1 MTSLTDQQKK
11 CTFSNPLDLNFVTSS
26 FDKLIKALIVFFFF
40 QSLGHRKTVNSPLF
54 KLYRVCFSGAGP
66 SGGPLARFMSLFNAP
81 QH

>member
-11 CTFSNPLDLNFVTSS
+11 STFSNPLNLNFVTSS
-26 FDKLIKALIVFFFF
+26 FDKLIKALIVFFF
-40 QSLGHRKTVNSPLF
+40 QSLGHRKTVNSLLF
-54 KLYRVCFSGAGP
+54 KYRVCFSGAGP